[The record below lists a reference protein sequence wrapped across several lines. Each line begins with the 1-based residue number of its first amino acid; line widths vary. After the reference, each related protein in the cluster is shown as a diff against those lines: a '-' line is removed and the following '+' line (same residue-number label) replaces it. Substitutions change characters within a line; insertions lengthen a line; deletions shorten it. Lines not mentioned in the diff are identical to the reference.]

1 MTEEQIKDYTLRI
14 TNANETAL
22 AVIVQELLEMSLKEA
37 IEALAGGE
45 EELFVTRLK
54 KAQRFLGE
62 MIHSIN
68 YEDPVGRVIGWDY
81 VEAHKQLLE
90 GKRTHKREPM
100 ISAYECVKRYTP
112 VFQKI
117 AKDDTSAPLMGHAQ
131 KVYAGLTYGKTSKLE
146 TAVDQELNRGY
157 TV

>member
-45 EELFVTRLK
+45 EEMFVTRLK

-68 YEDPVGRVIGWDY
+68 
-81 VEAHKQLLE
+81 L
-90 GKRTHKREPM
+90 
-100 ISAYECVKRYTP
+100 
-112 VFQKI
+112 
-117 AKDDTSAPLMGHAQ
+117 
-131 KVYAGLTYGKTSKLE
+131 
-146 TAVDQELNRGY
+146 
-157 TV
+157 